1 MIPVDS
7 LLYKIDQRLN
17 KLSAN
22 EHQQIQLEDKILALN
37 EAQIKLIKQKVDGQ
51 NTISGL
57 GLDAFKK
64 RYEDLQSLVVNYND
78 GELPLTLK
86 NAELNQ
92 WSAYVHLLEPKYMFY
107 VDSYVIASKGL
118 CKDRKIWINRDLA
131 KHGDLQFCLNNTHYR
146 PSFEYQETFNFISS
160 DEISIFTDGTFT
172 PSNIYISYM
181 RYPQYINK
189 TGYIMLDGEPSF
201 DQNCEL
207 ETYLED
213 EILDLTV
220 QNLAMYTENQSA
232 VESSIYRI
240 KTNE

>member
-7 LLYKIDQRLN
+7 LLYKIDQKLN
-17 KLSAN
+17 KLSTN
-22 EHQQIQLEDKILALN
+22 EHQQIALEDKILALN
-37 EAQIKLIKQKVDGQ
+37 EAQIKLIKQKIDGQ

-57 GLDAFKK
+57 GMDAFKK
-64 RYEDLQSLVVNYND
+64 RYEDLQSLVVAYND

-92 WSAYVHLLEPKYMFY
+92 WAANIHELDPKYMFY
-107 VDSYVIASKGL
+107 VDSYVLASKGR
-118 CKDRKIWINRDLA
+118 CEDKKIWINRDLA
-131 KHGDLQFCLNNTHYR
+131 KHGDLQYCLNNTHYR
-146 PSFEYQETFNFISS
+146 PSFEYQETFNFLSS

-181 RYPQYINK
+181 RYPVYINK
-189 TGYIMLDGEPSF
+189 AGYIMLDGEESY

-213 EILDLTV
+213 ELLDLTV
-220 QNLAMYTENQSA
+220 QNLAMYTENASA

>member
-7 LLYKIDQRLN
+7 LLYKIDQKLN
-17 KLSAN
+17 KLSTN
-22 EHQQIQLEDKILALN
+22 EHQQIALEDKILALN
-37 EAQIKLIKQKVDGQ
+37 EAQIKLIKQKIDGQ

-57 GLDAFKK
+57 GMDAFKK
-64 RYEDLQSLVVNYND
+64 RYEDLQSLVVNYSD

-86 NAELNQ
+86 NAEINQ
-92 WSAYVHLLEPKYMFY
+92 WSAYVHDLDPKYMFY
-107 VDSYVIASKGL
+107 VDSYVLASKGR
-118 CKDRKIWINRDLA
+118 CEDRKIWINRDLA
-131 KHGDLQFCLNNTHYR
+131 KHGDLQYCLNNTHYR

-181 RYPQYINK
+181 RYPEYINK
-189 TGYIMLDGEPSF
+189 AGYIMLDGEPSF

-213 EILDLTV
+213 ELLDLTV
-220 QNLAMYTENQSA
+220 QNLAMYTENASA